1 MLSPKLAKKLNAST
15 PADPAPVPITEADLK
30 KRIKKKLAEGSPEPE
45 VQAAANPYARIG
57 IPQLAQALGK
67 TQFNTKRL
75 LDYGMPEVAPGL
87 YNLPSVIEWLID
99 REAVERAKAGAVPV
113 TAIGVSAQ
121 KAMQDLEIAKL
132 KREKLSLEVEDR
144 KDNTIPREERDRDVS
159 ALIEAF
165 TSYLRNSIQRNLAT
179 LRSVHE
185 ADADVVVNEFV
196 QELTAHMSR
205 AVRIK

>member
-1 MLSPKLAKKLNAST
+1 MLSPKLAKKLNAPT
-15 PADPAPVPITEADLK
+15 PVATAPVPITEDELK
-30 KRIKKKLAEGSPEPE
+30 TRIKKKLASGSPEPE
-45 VQAAANPYARIG
+45 VQAAGNPYARIG

-67 TQFNTKRL
+67 TQYNTKRL
-75 LDYGMPEVAPGL
+75 LDYGMPEVSPGL

-113 TAIGVSAQ
+113 TALGVSAQ
-121 KAMQDLEIAKL
+121 KAQQDLEIAKL

>member
-1 MLSPKLAKKLNAST
+1 MLSPKLAKKLQQQAV
-15 PADPAPVPITEADLK
+15 PAISEADLK
-30 KRIKKKLAEGSPEPE
+30 ARLKKKLIAGSPEPE
-45 VQAAANPYARIG
+45 VAPVSGNPYARIG

-75 LDYGMPEVAPGL
+75 LDYGMPEVSPGL

-99 REAVERAKAGAVPV
+99 REAVERAKAGAVPI

-121 KAMQDLEIAKL
+121 KAVEDLEIAKL
-132 KREKLSLEVEDR
+132 KREKLALEIDVK
-144 KDNTIPREERDRDVS
+144 KDNTIPREEHERDIS

-165 TSYLRNSIQRNLAT
+165 TSFMRNSTHRNMAT

-185 ADADVVVNEFV
+185 ADADVVVNQWVE
-196 QELTAHMSR
+196 ELTAHMSR

>member
-1 MLSPKLAKKLNAST
+1 
-15 PADPAPVPITEADLK
+15 
-30 KRIKKKLAEGSPEPE
+30 
-45 VQAAANPYARIG
+45 
-57 IPQLAQALGK
+57 
-67 TQFNTKRL
+67 
-75 LDYGMPEVAPGL
+75 MPEVAPGL
-87 YNLPSVIEWLID
+87 YNLPSVVEWLID
-99 REAVERAKAGAVPV
+99 REATERAKAGAVPV

-196 QELTAHMSR
+196 QALTAHMSR

>member
-1 MLSPKLAKKLNAST
+1 MLSPKLAKKLQA
-15 PADPAPVPITEADLK
+15 PEPAPSPVSVTESELK
-30 KRIKKKLAEGSPEPE
+30 TRIRKKLSAGSPEPE

-67 TQFNTKRL
+67 TQFNTKRM
-75 LDYGMPEVAPGL
+75 LDYGMPEVSPGL
-87 YNLPSVIEWLID
+87 YNLPSVVEWLID
-99 REAVERAKAGAVPV
+99 REATERAKAGAVPV

-121 KAMQDLEIAKL
+121 KAVQDLEIAKL
-132 KREKLSLEVEDR
+132 KREKLALEVDDK

-196 QELTAHMSR
+196 QELTSHMSR

>member
-1 MLSPKLAKKLNAST
+1 MLSPKLAKKLNEAPAAS
-15 PADPAPVPITEADLK
+15 APVPVSEADLK
-30 KRIKKKLAEGSPEPE
+30 TRIKKKLAAGSPEPE
-45 VQAAANPYARIG
+45 VAAAANPYARIG

-75 LDYGMPEVAPGL
+75 LDYGMPEVSPGL
-87 YNLPSVIEWLID
+87 YNLPSVVEWLID
-99 REAVERAKAGAVPV
+99 REATERAKAGAVPV